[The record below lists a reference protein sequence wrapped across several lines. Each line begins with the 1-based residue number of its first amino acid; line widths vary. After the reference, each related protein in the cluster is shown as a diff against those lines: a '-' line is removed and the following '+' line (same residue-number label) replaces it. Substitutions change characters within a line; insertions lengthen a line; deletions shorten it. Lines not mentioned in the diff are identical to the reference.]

1 MNRSVKTFCL
11 ALLAAGALLSLTG
24 CVGGYVG
31 VDSDYYGP
39 AYGGAV
45 IYGHPY
51 YGGGFWG
58 GPGGRRWR

>member
-1 MNRSVKTFCL
+1 MKRAPQTIFFAVM
-11 ALLAAGALLSLTG
+11 LAASLFFLAG
-24 CVGGYVG
+24 CVGGYVA

-45 IYGHPY
+45 IYGRPY

-58 GPGGRRWR
+58 GPGGRRW

>member
-1 MNRSVKTFCL
+1 MKPWIQYLILSFVLGCSVIV
-11 ALLAAGALLSLTG
+11 LAA
-24 CVGGYVG
+24 CVGYVG
-31 VDSDYYGP
+31 PDDYYGP

-51 YGGGFWG
+51 YGGGGFWG

>member
-1 MNRSVKTFCL
+1 MKHGIRILLLVAIL
-11 ALLAAGALLSLTG
+11 AGPVIFLGA
-24 CVGGYVG
+24 CAGGYVG

-45 IYGHPY
+45 IYGRPY